1 MNKKLSFTQLPS
13 GPSYLECKGC
23 CDWLNELIEENKRLK
38 EENSLL
44 EKKNHNLV
52 NMISRVQYRAD
63 LMKEQNE
70 KLKKEFRKKGD

>member
-1 MNKKLSFTQLPS
+1 MNEKLSFTQLPS
-13 GPSYLECKGC
+13 GPSHLQCEGY

-44 EKKNHNLV
+44 KKKNHNLV
-52 NMISRVQYRAD
+52 NMIARVQYRAD

-70 KLKKEFRKKGD
+70 KLKKEFCEKGD

>member
-1 MNKKLSFTQLPS
+1 MNEKLSFTQLPS
-13 GPSYLECKGC
+13 GPSYLQCKEC

-38 EENSLL
+38 EKNLLL
-44 EKKNHNLV
+44 EKKNYNLI

-70 KLKKEFRKKGD
+70 KLKKEFQKKGD

>member
-1 MNKKLSFTQLPS
+1 MTEKLSFTQLPS
-13 GPSYLECKGC
+13 GPSHLQCKGY

-52 NMISRVQYRAD
+52 NMIARVQYRAD

-70 KLKKEFRKKGD
+70 KLKKEFQKKGD